1 MRYQCCDSIRP
12 SRDVPASCHI
22 LPREGDAKSTA
33 AERTRC
39 HAFPHFNPSL
49 QPQLVD
55 IGYPKGVF
63 RGLSAHAGGSA
74 SCDSA
79 TTLFKTSQRAPLF
92 YRELQKHPSSRSIAF
107 QPYPA
112 LTSTLSSPP
121 ILRYHSPMLSLLL
134 TPGTPFLLCPIC
146 SHMCFCRWELF
157 CYCQVWFI
165 ITILQMKK
173 LRYRK
178 VE

>member
-1 MRYQCCDSIRP
+1 MVEAFPGMRYQCCDSIRP

-112 LTSTLSSPP
+112 LTP
-121 ILRYHSPMLSLLL
+121 HSALPQS
-134 TPGTPFLLCPIC
+134 
-146 SHMCFCRWELF
+146 
-157 CYCQVWFI
+157 
-165 ITILQMKK
+165 
-173 LRYRK
+173 
-178 VE
+178 

>member
-79 TTLFKTSQRAPLF
+79 TTLFKPLKEPPCSTGNF
-92 YRELQKHPSSRSIAF
+92 R
-107 QPYPA
+107 
-112 LTSTLSSPP
+112 STLHPDPLHSSP
-121 ILRYHSPMLSLLL
+121 ILHLPPHSALPRSWGTTHLCSLCFSHLEHLSCSA
-134 TPGTPFLLCPIC
+134 PYAVIC
-146 SHMCFCRWELF
+146 ASADGNCFVTAKYGLS
-157 CYCQVWFI
+157 
-165 ITILQMKK
+165 
-173 LRYRK
+173 
-178 VE
+178 